1 MPGAASLIMLQAQSL
16 RGPVACVDL
25 ETTGGLAAHHRVI
38 EVGIVLLEQGQVV
51 EEWSTLVH
59 PRMRI
64 PSMIASFTGID
75 DSMVADAPPFEDV
88 ANEVRRRLD
97 GRLFV
102 AHNARFD
109 YGFLRTEFRRL
120 GLRFSAP
127 VLCTVRLSRS
137 LYAEHRRHNL
147 DTLME
152 RFSLACGAR
161 HRALGDAQVL
171 APLIAA
177 MERER
182 GTSVMH
188 AAVLDA
194 LRETRLPPYL
204 PADLADDLPET
215 PGVYLF
221 RDEGGSLLYVGKS
234 RNIRSRVFEH
244 FAAAHRDGK
253 ESKLT
258 RLVRQVEWIE
268 TGGELGALL
277 LESKLVKELSPAGN
291 RRLRKRVGDCVVRL
305 ARDEHGLRPQAVA
318 IDEFDLNDADD
329 PAFGP
334 FRTEKDAWRALEGKA
349 REAGLCLKTLGLE
362 SGEGSC
368 FAFQVRKCRG
378 ACVGKEPRALHDA
391 RLQMALAPLRF
402 KAWPFPG
409 AIGIKE
415 PAPAGNGVHIHLLYR
430 WRHLGTARDDE
441 EVQTLL
447 RTADD
452 SAFDADSYRIIGR
465 ALQDVKPRDLL
476 QFPAQR
482 NQA

>member
-1 MPGAASLIMLQAQSL
+1 MPDACAAIALQTPSL
-16 RGPVACVDL
+16 RGRVACVDL
-25 ETTGGLAAHHRVI
+25 ETTGGMAAHHRVI
-38 EVGIVLLEQGQVV
+38 EVGVVLLEDGEIV

-59 PRMRI
+59 PGMRI

-75 DSMVADAPPFEDV
+75 DSMVADAPPFAAV
-88 ANEVRRRLD
+88 AHEVRRRLE

-120 GLRFSAP
+120 GVRFAAP
-127 VLCTVRLSRS
+127 VLCTVKLSRT

-152 RFSLACGAR
+152 RFSLPCTAR

-171 APLIAA
+171 PALIAA
-177 MERER
+177 MESER
-182 GTSVMH
+182 GIDSMH
-188 AAVLDA
+188 EAVTAA
-194 LRETRLPPYL
+194 LRETRLPAHL
-204 PADLADDLPET
+204 PPELADDLPES

-221 RDEGGSLLYVGKS
+221 RDEAGTLLYVGKS

-244 FAAAHRDGK
+244 FGAGHRSGK

-268 TGGELGALL
+268 TGGELAALL
-277 LESKLVKELSPAGN
+277 LESRLVKELSPTGN
-291 RRLRKRVGDCVVRL
+291 RRLRRHAGDCVVRL
-305 ARDEHGLRPQAVA
+305 VSDGQGLQPQVLPLEDAELSVDE
-318 IDEFDLNDADD
+318 

-334 FRTEKDAWRALEGKA
+334 FRAEKDAWRAVEGKA

-362 SGEGSC
+362 GGEGSC

-391 RLQMALAPLRF
+391 RLQVALVSLRF
-402 KAWPFPG
+402 KSWPFAG
-409 AIGIKE
+409 AIGIRE
-415 PAPAGNGVHIHLLYR
+415 PAPAGDGYQIHVIDR
-430 WRHLGTARDDE
+430 WCHLGTARDDA
-441 EVQTLL
+441 EVQMLL
-447 RTADD
+447 RETRDTP
-452 SAFDADSYRIIGR
+452 FDADSYRIIGR
-465 ALQDVKPRDLL
+465 ALQEVRPRDLL
-476 QFPAQR
+476 QFTAR
-482 NQA
+482 RESA